1 MKTKILL
8 ILSLMFFVSG
18 QMFASSTNSQV
29 TDEYMM
35 LSGENVKNA
44 EQNDLASV
52 NSTDTYTVKK
62 KRRSVETYDTSGS
75 WSVSVTNTGSSSFSV
90 NIDSTCGSNFSDT
103 VAPGQTKTFSGYCNG
118 SITITIYTG
127 STTVYAYATVVVVH

>member
-62 KRRSVETYDTSGS
+62 KWRSVKTYDTSGS
-75 WSVSVTNTGSSSFSV
+75 WSVSVTNTGSSSFTV
-90 NIDSTCGSNFSDT
+90 NVDSTCGSNFSDT
-103 VAPGQTKTFSGYCNG
+103 VAPGETKTFSGSCSG

-127 STTVYAYATVVVVH
+127 SMSVYAYATVVVVH